1 MEYLSIKDLSAKFAM
16 PERTVYYNVANNTN
30 IRVKK
35 EWRTKLANVADFAK
49 ACGKTLQPLQTVA
62 EGKTKSQSDIT
73 VATLQKPLQDLQK
86 KYEIVLSEKTN
97 LERYNRNLEETAQAY
112 ALAIKDEKKEKLEW
126 IGKYDTLQSK
136 YQNDIQIYMK
146 KYYFALWLCMV
157 VLVILLLLNFLEM
170 LDFIQKIKD

>member
-1 MEYLSIKDLSAKFAM
+1 M
-16 PERTVYYNVANNTN
+16 
-30 IRVKK
+30 
-35 EWRTKLANVADFAK
+35 
-49 ACGKTLQPLQTVA
+49 QPLQTVA

-146 KYYFALWLCMV
+146 KYYFAL
-157 VLVILLLLNFLEM
+157 
-170 LDFIQKIKD
+170 